1 MQKSEKFISTSET
14 EQRTLQ
20 NFQIV
25 FFVKKTILW
34 TLGKQYWEPPPKY
47 LTKNSRENQ
56 KQKHPK
62 KFFWTPNMPLKERS
76 QMFLPLS
83 ERFSLEDWKTKKSF
97 FKDIVLQKMFLW
109 AHWTEIWPHC

>member
-34 TLGKQYWEPPPKY
+34 TLGKQYWEPPPKIFDQK
-47 LTKNSRENQ
+47 LQRKPETKTSE
-56 KQKHPK
+56 
-62 KFFWTPNMPLKERS
+62 EV
-76 QMFLPLS
+76 FL
-83 ERFSLEDWKTKKSF
+83 DT
-97 FKDIVLQKMFLW
+97 
-109 AHWTEIWPHC
+109 